1 MNHFTKSDIVFGI
14 NKNNENELFNR
25 LVITQIPNLVLSA
38 IFTILCTILST
49 NKGIVMS
56 RLHFDQDIQPL
67 SDFRAGAASFIRQI
81 NETRR
86 PIVITQR
93 GKGVAVVLD
102 VELLLFVLLPAI
114 QFFPA

>member
-1 MNHFTKSDIVFGI
+1 
-14 NKNNENELFNR
+14 
-25 LVITQIPNLVLSA
+25 
-38 IFTILCTILST
+38 
-49 NKGIVMS
+49 MS

-67 SDFRAGAASFIRQI
+67 SNSRAGAASFIKQI

-102 VELLLFVLLPAI
+102 VSEYEAMQEKIELLEEVQKAEVQLSAGLGVSNSTARTEVLESLSN
-114 QFFPA
+114 

>member
-1 MNHFTKSDIVFGI
+1 
-14 NKNNENELFNR
+14 
-25 LVITQIPNLVLSA
+25 
-38 IFTILCTILST
+38 
-49 NKGIVMS
+49 MS

-67 SDFRAGAASFIRQI
+67 SDFRAGAASFIKQI

-102 VELLLFVLLPAI
+102 VSVYEAMQEKIELLEEI
-114 QFFPA
+114 QKAEAQLSAGLGISNEDARTRILESIRN